1 MIVRANT
8 QGPNSNFLYSNKMC
22 SGNGGEI
29 LHRKRER
36 EGESQDRR
44 VYNEL
49 KLRKSVILGQ
59 CINI

>member
-8 QGPNSNFLYSNKMC
+8 QGPNSNFSHSNKMF
-22 SGNGGEI
+22 SGDGGEI